1 MFFAAEQ
8 SYLLNHHI
16 ELLRNIEPPAMYI
29 SKINYENTTENQ
41 RKLLKKIQ
49 ANFKIRMIK
58 DDIFLILKK

>member
-41 RKLLKKIQ
+41 KKLLKKIQ